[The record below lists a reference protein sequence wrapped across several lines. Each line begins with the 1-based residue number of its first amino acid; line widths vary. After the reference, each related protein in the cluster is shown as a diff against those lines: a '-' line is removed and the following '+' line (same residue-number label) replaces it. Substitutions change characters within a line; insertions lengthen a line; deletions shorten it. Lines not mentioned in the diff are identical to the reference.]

1 VGIGRNGYTEPTI
14 SLAPSTNG
22 RMSDKPQQRYVG
34 RGSAITPANR
44 FVARHTVADFEQLA
58 ADDELLADDRA
69 LPTQFLTDQSQ
80 SLISENDSPDIP
92 FRFSI
97 NPYRGCEHGCVYC
110 YARPGHEYLGFD
122 AGLDFETKVLVKHDA
137 PRLLRREL
145 CRRSWRGDTL
155 AISGVTDCYQPAE
168 RRFRLTRGLIEVLL
182 EARQA
187 FGIVTK
193 NALVLRDLDLLRPLA
208 ELNLVHVNFSITT
221 LDAELA
227 RTMEPRTSTPAA
239 KLRAIRALSEAGVPT
254 RVMVSPVVPGL
265 TDREA
270 PAILRAAAEAGARSA
285 GYILLRLP
293 LAVRPIFQDWL
304 ARTRP
309 DAAGR
314 IEALIRDTRGGR
326 MNDAQFGRRM
336 RGQGEYAEQLLRTF
350 QVFARRYGLDQPM
363 PELDHSLFRPPRSP
377 SGQGLLF

>member
-1 VGIGRNGYTEPTI
+1 
-14 SLAPSTNG
+14 
-22 RMSDKPQQRYVG
+22 MSDHPPRRFVG

-44 FVARHTVADFEQLA
+44 FVARQTVANHEQLA
-58 ADDELLADDRA
+58 ADDELLADERV
-69 LPTQFLTDQSQ
+69 LPTQFLPDRSQ

-110 YARPGHEYLGFD
+110 YARPGHEYLGFN

-137 PRLLRREL
+137 PRLLRQEL
-145 CRRSWRGDTL
+145 CRPAWKGDTL

-208 ELNLVHVNFSITT
+208 ERNLVHVNFSITT

-239 KLRAIRALSEAGVPT
+239 KLRAIRALTDAGVPT

-265 TDREA
+265 TDREV
-270 PAILRAAAEAGARSA
+270 PAILRAASEAGARSA

-309 DAAGR
+309 DAVGR
-314 IEALIRDTRGGR
+314 IETLIRATRGGR

-336 RGQGEYAEQLLRTF
+336 QGQGEYAEQLLRTF
-350 QVFARRYGLDQPM
+350 RVFARRHGLDGPM
-363 PELDHSLFRPPRSP
+363 PDLDHSLFQPPRSP